1 MRLAA
6 YTGTSVVLAAG
17 VAFRALHQ
25 RSNFYS
31 AAVFLSQNNAN
42 LMILTNLCLLIAG
55 YALFGLQRLLYGRL
69 RQIETEQ
76 LYEKAWFAVTE
87 TCLAMTIFRGEL
99 GAWFVVMFVCLL
111 AGKVWGWIGEG
122 RVEILEQQPP
132 NNPRLFHTRLA
143 ASLSISVLFNSQML
157 EYAIKTVLRQARPD
171 MMVMFGFEF
180 AVLTILSTSTMARY
194 ALSLMEIYITRQQKQ
209 AKLLERRAEIRAE
222 REQMIRQQAV
232 SGLAAPSADNLPSE
246 DDIDEMELD
255 VSGWE
260 EKGRWVFY
268 LDLITDFLKLVVYLS
283 FFAIL
288 FTFYGLPI
296 HILRDVVVT
305 MRSFAKRIIDFIRYR
320 NATRDM
326 NQRYPDAT
334 AEEIAREDVCIIC
347 REEMQPWV
355 PTPAP
360 TANNEAP
367 PARPVRAI
375 PERLRAKKLPCGHLL
390 HFACLRSWL
399 ERQQNCP
406 TCRQPVATG
415 ARANIRPFAGRGAAA
430 GGQRGGD
437 QQQGANDAG
446 GAGGENRGRM
456 WFLNFGPL
464 RIGFGAGR
472 GDMLQNIDMGQGQ
485 AAQAPVANQNP
496 PAGQAPRTGF
506 GFGIGRPAAPGATPA
521 PTAEFNHRDV
531 QQVVQ
536 QLEHQVSQEINNLMN
551 TADQLQIIRALHTEL
566 TRLRGAAA
574 QGNAPNTTPGAGSG
588 PSTTQPNATQ
598 APPPLTGRAF
608 PSGTSTIA
616 TITQRYVASNPQ
628 YNSIP
633 SGDSRLP
640 EGLTIPQGWTLVP
653 MHRLQQ
659 VGQTTDQHNAAAPN
673 AGTNGATT
681 SPPSSSSALPSSPA
695 LSPLLS
701 PNIATP
707 TPTTQPTSQQQES
720 VNSSSS
726 SARPSLSPDYL
737 RPGMTYRPSQPPPTA
752 STTHDSPLS
761 AAASI
766 PGTLHQQQPQSSA
779 SHPTSPPQEASEETQ
794 PLFNRSLATKFL
806 EEDEDDDEDEEDG
819 DDEDEEEEDDED
831 GEEEDDGDD
840 DSNHHTIYDPSST
853 KGKGR
858 SVTVEDEED
867 SE

>member
-1 MRLAA
+1 
-6 YTGTSVVLAAG
+6 
-17 VAFRALHQ
+17 
-25 RSNFYS
+25 
-31 AAVFLSQNNAN
+31 
-42 LMILTNLCLLIAG
+42 
-55 YALFGLQRLLYGRL
+55 
-69 RQIETEQ
+69 
-76 LYEKAWFAVTE
+76 
-87 TCLAMTIFRGEL
+87 
-99 GAWFVVMFVCLL
+99 
-111 AGKVWGWIGEG
+111 
-122 RVEILEQQPP
+122 
-132 NNPRLFHTRLA
+132 
-143 ASLSISVLFNSQML
+143 ML
-157 EYAIKTVLRQARPD
+157 EYAIRTVLRQARPD

-194 ALSLMEIYITRQQKQ
+194 ALSLVEIYITRQQKR

-222 REQMIRQQAV
+222 REQMIRQR
-232 SGLAAPSADNLPSE
+232 AALGAATPSVENLPTE

-296 HILRDVVVT
+296 HILRDVVMT

-355 PTPAP
+355 PAPA
-360 TANNEAP
+360 ANNAATP
-367 PARPVRAI
+367 VRPARPI

-415 ARANIRPFAGRGAAA
+415 ARGNIRPFVGRGVAA

-472 GDMLQNIDMGQGQ
+472 GDMLQNVDLAQGQGQGQ
-485 AAQAPVANQNP
+485 AAQAPAANQNP
-496 PAGQAPRTGF
+496 PAGQAPRTSF
-506 GFGIGRPAAPGATPA
+506 GFGTGRPPAPAATPVLTPGAD
-521 PTAEFNHRDV
+521 FNHRDV
-531 QQVVQ
+531 QQIVY
-536 QLEHQVSQEINNLMN
+536 QLEQQVSQEINNLMN
-551 TADQLQIIRALHTEL
+551 TADQLQIIRTLHNEL
-566 TRLRGAAA
+566 ARLRGPPA
-574 QGNAPNTTPGAGSG
+574 NPPNNIGAGSG
-588 PSTTQPNATQ
+588 PSTAQPNTPQTQ
-598 APPPLTGRAF
+598 PLTGRAF
-608 PSGTSTIA
+608 PSGTSAIT
-616 TITQRYVASNPQ
+616 TVTQRYVASNPQ

-653 MHRLQQ
+653 MYRLQQ
-659 VGQTTDQHNAAAPN
+659 AGQSGDLHNATTPN
-673 AGTNGATT
+673 AGASGAGALSPSST
-681 SPPSSSSALPSSPA
+681 SPQPPSSS

-701 PNIATP
+701 PNPTTP
-707 TPTTQPTSQQQES
+707 TPTTQPSSQQQENNITG
-720 VNSSSS
+720 VRPSSS
-726 SARPSLSPDYL
+726 PDFL
-737 RPGMTYRPSQPPPTA
+737 RPNTTYRPPTV
-752 STTHDSPLS
+752 STTQDPSPGAATSTAATNVLQQQQQSSPSRASPL
-761 AAASI
+761 
-766 PGTLHQQQPQSSA
+766 
-779 SHPTSPPQEASEETQ
+779 QETSEETR
-794 PLFNRSLATKFL
+794 PLFNRFSAPKSL
-806 EEDEDDDEDEEDG
+806 EEDEDEDDDEEDDE
-819 DDEDEEEEDDED
+819 EDEEEEDED
-831 GEEEDDGDD
+831 GEEGEYDDGGAE
-840 DSNHHTIYDPSST
+840 SNGHTISGSSPT

-858 SVTVEDEED
+858 AVTVEDEAD

>member
-6 YTGTSVVLAAG
+6 YTGTSIVLAAG
-17 VAFRALHQ
+17 VALRALHQ

-42 LMILTNLCLLIAG
+42 LMILTNLCLLMSG
-55 YALFGLQRLLYGRL
+55 YALFGLQRLLYGPL

-99 GAWFVVMFVCLL
+99 GAWFMVMFVCLL

-132 NNPRLFHTRLA
+132 ANPRLFHTRLA
-143 ASLSISVLFNSQML
+143 VSLIISVLFNSQML

-194 ALSLMEIYITRQQKQ
+194 TLSLAEIYITRRQKQ
-209 AKLLERRAEIRAE
+209 AKLAERRAEIRAE
-222 REQMIRQQAV
+222 REEMIRRQAV
-232 SGLAAPSADNLPSE
+232 SGLATPNADNLPSE

-288 FTFYGLPI
+288 FRFYGLPI

-334 AEEIAREDVCIIC
+334 AEEIEREDVCIIC

-355 PTPAP
+355 PVPAANDGAAP
-360 TANNEAP
+360 T
-367 PARPVRAI
+367 RPSRPI

-390 HFACLRSWL
+390 HFSCLRSWL

-406 TCRQPVATG
+406 TCRQPVTTATRG
-415 ARANIRPFAGRGAAA
+415 NARPFTGRGAAA

-437 QQQGANDAG
+437 QPQGGNDAA
-446 GAGGENRGRM
+446 AGDGDNRGRM
-456 WFLNFGPL
+456 WFLNFGPI

-472 GDMLQNIDMGQGQ
+472 GDMLQNIDMGQG
-485 AAQAPVANQNP
+485 AQAPGANQNQNP

-506 GFGIGRPAAPGATPA
+506 GFGIGRPATHTHGTMPS
-521 PTAEFNHRDV
+521 PTTEFNHRDV
-531 QQVVQ
+531 QQVIH
-536 QLEHQVSQEINNLMN
+536 QLEHQVSQEINNLTN
-551 TADQLQIIRALHTEL
+551 TADQLQIIRALHSEL
-566 TRLRGAAA
+566 TRLRGV
-574 QGNAPNTTPGAGSG
+574 QGNTSASQGAAGSG
-588 PSTTQPNATQ
+588 SSTTQ
-598 APPPLTGRAF
+598 APPPLTARTF
-608 PSGTSTIA
+608 PPGTSPIT
-616 TITQRYVASNPQ
+616 TITQRYIASNPQ
-628 YNSIP
+628 FNAIP

-640 EGLTIPQGWTLVP
+640 EGLTIPPGWTLVP
-653 MHRLQQ
+653 MQRLQQ
-659 VGQTTDQHNAAAPN
+659 AGQTADHHNTTAVNVGANAATASSPLSSSPPASTSTFSFLN
-673 AGTNGATT
+673 PHPTTPTT
-681 SPPSSSSALPSSPA
+681 SQPTTQNQESGNSSTSGARSSSS
-695 LSPLLS
+695 
-701 PNIATP
+701 
-707 TPTTQPTSQQQES
+707 
-720 VNSSSS
+720 
-726 SARPSLSPDYL
+726 PDFM
-737 RPGMTYRPSQPPPTA
+737 RT
-752 STTHDSPLS
+752 STTH
-761 AAASI
+761 
-766 PGTLHQQQPQSSA
+766 QSSPTIPTAQGISANTANSTSSPGILRQQEGQGSSSRGA
-779 SHPTSPPQEASEETQ
+779 SLFQEVPEENGS
-794 PLFNRSLATKFL
+794 LFNNPETPKLP
-806 EEDEDDDEDEEDG
+806 EEEGDDDGEDEDSEEDDDE
-819 DDEDEEEEDDED
+819 EDENEEND
-831 GEEEDDGDD
+831 GP
-840 DSNHHTIYDPSST
+840 DSSISDSST

-858 SVTVEDEED
+858 AVTVEDEVD